1 MITLFA
7 AGSTVTAESDHNVL
21 VEHGAVDLSSV
32 NYPIDAIS
40 LEGEWAFYKNQL
52 LTPEQITA
60 HAEPP
65 DYLQIPQSWDK
76 QRINGQLLTG
86 MKVGTYRLQLKLS
99 RNEIGQQKA
108 LYMSDIAS
116 AYTVWVDGHMLGG
129 VGVVGQMMTEEVP
142 QSRAKLI
149 FFEPKSTEVEVV
161 IQASNYRSRS
171 EGAIKEI
178 KFGDGDH
185 LLAYMVKKKLMAAL
199 TIGGLLVIGLYHLI
213 IYGIR
218 RSDRSTL
225 FVGLLAI
232 DIGVRGWIRDT
243 YLVDILAPFMS
254 WETIVKFDYLTG
266 HIAYMFLVMLMNRMF
281 PQEMNRRVAVLSH
294 VLTSLFSMYILVMPA
309 SVYTKT
315 LSVQFGLM
323 LLISMY
329 TIGYVCICAVKRRRE
344 GALINMIGYIIIVIA
359 CVNDVMLF
367 QRMIVSAEILYD
379 AIFIFVLLQAIIIS
393 YRYSRLFNHNAA
405 LSSDLQQ
412 LNQTLE
418 LKVEDRTADL
428 HRKNKELAQMH
439 HSRTEMLA
447 NISHDMGSPL
457 IGIQMNMQLM
467 KDGLV
472 NAAEQPEFVQSLLD
486 KAAYVKRL
494 NDDLF
499 ELSLLES
506 GQLQFQFKRYQ
517 LRSYM
522 EDLILRMTAD
532 LASQQITLRIGSL
545 ETLLEKNEVWIDADA
560 KRIKQVLNNYV
571 GNAVKFSRSMNAIIV
586 ISCRIVPANDN
597 RYAVPY
603 EVVIEVKDQGPGIEE
618 EELSHVFERFYRKI
632 EGNASGSG
640 LGLAIVKEI
649 VERHQ
654 GRVGVVSKVG
664 EGSTFSFTLPVYRME

>member
-1 MITLFA
+1 MITLYS
-7 AGSTVTAESDHNVL
+7 GESTVTAESGHNAL
-21 VEHGAVDLSSV
+21 IQHGAVDLSSV

-40 LEGEWAFYKNQL
+40 LEGEWEFYKNRL
-52 LTPEQITA
+52 LTPEQITI
-60 HAEPP
+60 HAEEP
-65 DYLQIPQSWDK
+65 DYIQVPQPWDK
-76 QRINGQLLTG
+76 QRIDGQLLTG
-86 MKVGTYRLQLKLS
+86 VKVGTYRLQLKLS
-99 RNEIGQQKA
+99 MNEIGRQKA
-108 LYMSDIAS
+108 LYISDIAS
-116 AYTVWVDGHMLGG
+116 AYTVWVDGQMLGG
-129 VGVVGQMMTEEVP
+129 IGSVGKTITEEVP
-142 QSRAKLI
+142 QSREKMI
-149 FFEPKSTEVEVV
+149 FFEPKGMEVEVV
-161 IQASNYRSRS
+161 IQASNFTSRS
-171 EGAIKEI
+171 EGTFEAI
-178 KFGDGDH
+178 KFGDADH
-185 LLAYMVKKKLMAAL
+185 LLDFMVKRKLTAAL

-225 FVGLLAI
+225 FIGLLAM

-254 WETIVKFDYLTG
+254 WETVVKFDYLTG

-294 VLTSLFSMYILVMPA
+294 VLTFLFCLYILIMPA

-315 LSVQFGLM
+315 LSIQFGLM
-323 LLISMY
+323 LMISIY
-329 TIGYVCICAVKRRRE
+329 TIGYVCILAVKRKRE
-344 GALINMIGYIIIVIA
+344 GALINMIGYIIIAIA
-359 CVNDVMLF
+359 CINDVMLF
-367 QRMIVSAEILYD
+367 QRIIETAEILYD
-379 AIFIFVLLQAIIIS
+379 AIFIFVLMQAIITS
-393 YRYSRLFNHNAA
+393 YRYSRLFNHNVA

-472 NAAEQPEFVQSLLD
+472 NAAKQPEFVQSLLD

-506 GQLQFQFKRYQ
+506 GQLQFQFKRFQ

-522 EDLILRMTAD
+522 EDMIRRMIAD
-532 LASQQITLRIGSL
+532 LASQQIELQIGSL
-545 ETLLEKNEVWIDADA
+545 ETLLEENETWIHADA

-571 GNAVKFSRSMNAIIV
+571 GNAVKFSRSLNSIIV
-586 ISCRIVPANDN
+586 INCSIVPAKNKG
-597 RYAVPY
+597 YEIPY
-603 EVVIEVKDQGPGIEE
+603 EVVIEVKDQGPGMEE
-618 EELSHVFERFYRKI
+618 GDLSHVFERFYRKI

-654 GRVGVVSKVG
+654 GRVGVVSKLG